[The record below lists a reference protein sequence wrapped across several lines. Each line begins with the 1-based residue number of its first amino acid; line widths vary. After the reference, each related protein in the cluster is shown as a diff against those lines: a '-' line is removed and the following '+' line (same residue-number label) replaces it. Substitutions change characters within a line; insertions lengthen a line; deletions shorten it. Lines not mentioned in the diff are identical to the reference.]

1 MFYFLLFISWGKV
14 CLECINECRILMG
27 CDVDVRG
34 SLLRCFYFEFF
45 VIGVCDMC
53 FLWLKNC
60 FILKFMIIMMIIVI
74 IIYYILVWFC
84 YRRCFI
90 CYRKKFL
97 WIGSFFVEFF
107 WIFLGKIIVCI
118 YFWSF
123 WEFWMVVV

>member
-74 IIYYILVWFC
+74 IIYYIYDFVIGGVLFVIEKNFC
-84 YRRCFI
+84 ELEV
-90 CYRKKFL
+90 FL
-97 WIGSFFVEFF
+97 
-107 WIFLGKIIVCI
+107 
-118 YFWSF
+118 
-123 WEFWMVVV
+123 